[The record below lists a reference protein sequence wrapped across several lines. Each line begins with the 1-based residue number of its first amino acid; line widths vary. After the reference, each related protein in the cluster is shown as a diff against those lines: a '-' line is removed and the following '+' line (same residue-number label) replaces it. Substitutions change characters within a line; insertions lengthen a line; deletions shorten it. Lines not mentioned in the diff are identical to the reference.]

1 MIGMPRLAMPR
12 RGGPGLC
19 RGVAKDRTDLDSQSG
34 RLSAVES
41 PVLGLAVSRAK
52 RLQATPAGRRTVGL
66 SRNSFSVPSGPH
78 TMAQKT

>member
-1 MIGMPRLAMPR
+1 MIGMLRLAVPR

-19 RGVAKDRTDLDSQSG
+19 RGVAKDRIDLDSQSG

-41 PVLGLAVSRAK
+41 PVLRLAVSRAQ
-52 RLQATPAGRRTVGL
+52 LQDTPAGRQTVGL
-66 SRNSFSVPSGPH
+66 SRNSFSVPFGPH